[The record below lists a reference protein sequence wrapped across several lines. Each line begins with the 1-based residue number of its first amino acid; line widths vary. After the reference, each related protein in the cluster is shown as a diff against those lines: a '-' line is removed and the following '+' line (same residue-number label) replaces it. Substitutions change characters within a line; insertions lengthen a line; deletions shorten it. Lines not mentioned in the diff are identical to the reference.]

1 MAARQMRLLL
11 HAALLAAI
19 ARGGGGL
26 GALRWRPGGAADEHA
41 PARPRRSALLVAGR
55 ADAEEAARAAKRRE
69 QRAYASNALRHVFA
83 GAASGAIGVTAL
95 APVEVI
101 RVNLMVDGGT
111 WRTALQSLSR
121 GWWRGNTADVLSAA
135 PRVGIT
141 MASFAMY
148 KRLLT
153 VALREETTP
162 QWAVFMA
169 GALAGATATLATFP
183 LDVVRTRM
191 AVGCPIDGQWA
202 SVVDCM
208 VSIAR
213 TEGCGAL
220 YGGLSATLVGVLPFN
235 SIKLASYDFLR
246 RSADAGDATSLPAA
260 TSAAFGAVAG
270 VVAATSCFPLEMVRR
285 RQMMGDHVGMPFHA
299 AMVAIAQKEGARA
312 LLRGSGV
319 NIVKVALSNS
329 IGFALYETA
338 KDTLGVDGR
347 KPPWVKKREAAASRR
362 GRGAGA
368 GAGGRK

>member
-1 MAARQMRLLL
+1 M
-11 HAALLAAI
+11 
-19 ARGGGGL
+19 
-26 GALRWRPGGAADEHA
+26 
-41 PARPRRSALLVAGR
+41 
-55 ADAEEAARAAKRRE
+55 
-69 QRAYASNALRHVFA
+69 FA

-101 RVNLMVDGGT
+101 RVNLMVDGDAADGC
-111 WRTALQSLSR
+111 RSRSR
-121 GWWRGNTADVLSAA
+121 GAWWRGNTADVLSAA

-220 YGGLSATLVGVLPFN
+220 GHG
-235 SIKLASYDFLR
+235 
-246 RSADAGDATSLPAA
+246 
-260 TSAAFGAVAG
+260 
-270 VVAATSCFPLEMVRR
+270 
-285 RQMMGDHVGMPFHA
+285 
-299 AMVAIAQKEGARA
+299 
-312 LLRGSGV
+312 
-319 NIVKVALSNS
+319 
-329 IGFALYETA
+329 
-338 KDTLGVDGR
+338 
-347 KPPWVKKREAAASRR
+347 
-362 GRGAGA
+362 
-368 GAGGRK
+368 

>member
-1 MAARQMRLLL
+1 M
-11 HAALLAAI
+11 
-19 ARGGGGL
+19 
-26 GALRWRPGGAADEHA
+26 
-41 PARPRRSALLVAGR
+41 
-55 ADAEEAARAAKRRE
+55 
-69 QRAYASNALRHVFA
+69 FA

-191 AVGCPIDGQWA
+191 RWA
-202 SVVDCM
+202 
-208 VSIAR
+208 AR
-213 TEGCGAL
+213 STGSG
-220 YGGLSATLVGVLPFN
+220 
-235 SIKLASYDFLR
+235 R
-246 RSADAGDATSLPAA
+246 RSSTAWCRS
-260 TSAAFGAVAG
+260 
-270 VVAATSCFPLEMVRR
+270 
-285 RQMMGDHVGMPFHA
+285 
-299 AMVAIAQKEGARA
+299 
-312 LLRGSGV
+312 RGP
-319 NIVKVALSNS
+319 
-329 IGFALYETA
+329 
-338 KDTLGVDGR
+338 R
-347 KPPWVKKREAAASRR
+347 AAARCT
-362 GRGAGA
+362 AG
-368 GAGGRK
+368 

>member
-1 MAARQMRLLL
+1 M
-11 HAALLAAI
+11 
-19 ARGGGGL
+19 
-26 GALRWRPGGAADEHA
+26 
-41 PARPRRSALLVAGR
+41 
-55 ADAEEAARAAKRRE
+55 
-69 QRAYASNALRHVFA
+69 FA

-95 APVEVI
+95 APVEAF
-101 RVNLMVDGGT
+101 NLMVDGGT

-347 KPPWVKKREAAASRR
+347 KPPWVKSEKRPPRDADEAPAPAPAAANDELYNELQGQVYFTRAHVSAISAQRFLLSFERR
-362 GRGAGA
+362 SFFSGLSAASCRQEAWRRA
-368 GAGGRK
+368 